1 MNKKDLVK
9 AMAAKT
15 GMKVVEA
22 ERALSAFIEAVTE
35 ALSGGEEVRLT
46 GFGTFRVVDRAPRCL
61 KNPRTG
67 EEMEIPARRVVKFK
81 PGGGLKFQVS
91 SGD

>member
-9 AMAAKT
+9 AMAAKA

-22 ERALSAFIEAVTE
+22 ERALSAFMEAVTE
-35 ALSGGEEVRLT
+35 ALSGGEEVRLS
-46 GFGTFRVVDRAPRCL
+46 GFGTFRVVERKPRRM

-81 PGGGLKFQVS
+81 PGSGLRF
-91 SGD
+91 

>member
-1 MNKKDLVK
+1 MNKKDLVR

-22 ERALSAFIEAVTE
+22 ERALSAFMEAVTE
-35 ALSGGEEVRLT
+35 ALSGGEEVRLS
-46 GFGTFRVVDRAPRCL
+46 GFGTFRVVERKPRRM

-67 EEMEIPARRVVKFK
+67 EEMEIPAKRVVKFK
-81 PGGGLKFQVS
+81 LGSGLRI
-91 SGD
+91 